1 MHGHEPDRP
10 KGGKGMNKYEL
21 AVAVNG
27 QLEND
32 AKNAVLEKVRGLITR
47 FGGTITSEDDWG
59 KRRFAYEVHKVKE
72 GYYVFIKF
80 QAGPEAIAEIEHR
93 IRIVEN
99 VYRYLI
105 VSDEK
110 ELSVK
115 HEEDKPESAATSSD
129 APRKNE
135 AAPAEAPAAEPA
147 ADDKGDADEAKSDE
161 APDTAD

>member
-1 MHGHEPDRP
+1 
-10 KGGKGMNKYEL
+10 MNKYEL

-27 QLEND
+27 QLEAD

-59 KRRFAYEVHKVKE
+59 RKKFAYEVHKVKE

-115 HEEDKPESAATSSD
+115 HEEEKPEPSPEAPVKEETSDTVPVPEEAVEASEPEQ
-129 APRKNE
+129 ASEE
-135 AAPAEAPAAEPA
+135 AAKEAE
-147 ADDKGDADEAKSDE
+147 
-161 APDTAD
+161 

>member
-1 MHGHEPDRP
+1 
-10 KGGKGMNKYEL
+10 MNKYEL

-27 QLEND
+27 QLESD

-80 QAGPEAIAEIEHR
+80 QAEPEAIAEIEHR

-115 HEEDKPESAATSSD
+115 HEEEKSESSETSYDASRKAETAAPEAE
-129 APRKNE
+129 PE
-135 AAPAEAPAAEPA
+135 AAASAAEPEA
-147 ADDKGDADEAKSDE
+147 ASEEAAE
-161 APDTAD
+161 TTAE

>member
-1 MHGHEPDRP
+1 
-10 KGGKGMNKYEL
+10 MNKYEL

-27 QLEND
+27 QLEAD

-59 KRRFAYEVHKVKE
+59 RKRFAYEVHKVKE

-80 QAGPEAIAEIEHR
+80 QAGPEAIAEIENR
-93 IRIVEN
+93 IRIIEN

-115 HEEDKPESAATSSD
+115 HEEEKSEPSTESPERDFTEEKAS
-129 APRKNE
+129 
-135 AAPAEAPAAEPA
+135 APAEAPV
-147 ADDKGDADEAKSDE
+147 ADESTEE
-161 APDTAD
+161 AATEA

>member
-1 MHGHEPDRP
+1 
-10 KGGKGMNKYEL
+10 MNKYEL

-27 QLEND
+27 QLESD

-47 FGGTITSEDDWG
+47 FGGTISSEDDWG

-80 QAGPEAIAEIEHR
+80 QAEPEAIAEIEHR

-115 HEEDKPESAATSSD
+115 HEEEKSESSEASYDASRKAETAAPEAE
-129 APRKNE
+129 PE
-135 AAPAEAPAAEPA
+135 AAAPAAEPEA
-147 ADDKGDADEAKSDE
+147 ASEEAAE
-161 APDTAD
+161 TTAE

>member
-1 MHGHEPDRP
+1 
-10 KGGKGMNKYEL
+10 MNKYEL

-27 QLEND
+27 QLETD

-47 FGGTITSEDDWG
+47 FGGSITSEDDWG

-110 ELSVK
+110 ELTVK
-115 HEEDKPESAATSSD
+115 HEEEKPEPSYD
-129 APRKNE
+129 APAKSE
-135 AAPAEAPAAEPA
+135 DEPAAEPEETA
-147 ADDKGDADEAKSDE
+147 EVTEETPEPVSD
-161 APDTAD
+161 DTAEAAE

>member
-1 MHGHEPDRP
+1 
-10 KGGKGMNKYEL
+10 MNKYEL

-27 QLEND
+27 QLEAD

-59 KRRFAYEVHKVKE
+59 KRKFAYEVHKVKE

-115 HEEDKPESAATSSD
+115 HEEEKPEPSYDTPAGAESEAEDTPEPD
-129 APRKNE
+129 ANGDDPE
-135 AAPAEAPAAEPA
+135 AEAEPAEAAAE
-147 ADDKGDADEAKSDE
+147 
-161 APDTAD
+161 

>member
-1 MHGHEPDRP
+1 
-10 KGGKGMNKYEL
+10 MNKYEL

-27 QLEND
+27 QLETD

-110 ELSVK
+110 ELTVK
-115 HEEDKPESAATSSD
+115 HEEEKPEPSYD
-129 APRKNE
+129 APAKSE
-135 AAPAEAPAAEPA
+135 DEPAAEPEETA
-147 ADDKGDADEAKSDE
+147 EVTEETPEPVSD
-161 APDTAD
+161 DTAEAAE

>member
-1 MHGHEPDRP
+1 
-10 KGGKGMNKYEL
+10 MNKYEL

-27 QLEND
+27 QLEAD

-59 KRRFAYEVHKVKE
+59 KRKFAYEVHKVRE

-115 HEEDKPESAATSSD
+115 HEEEKPEPSYD
-129 APRKNE
+129 APARTEAAE
-135 AAPAEAPAAEPA
+135 AAPATEEITNAEEEAPEP
-147 ADDKGDADEAKSDE
+147 ETSPE
-161 APDTAD
+161 DTAETAE

>member
-1 MHGHEPDRP
+1 
-10 KGGKGMNKYEL
+10 MNKYEL

-27 QLEND
+27 QLESD

-72 GYYVFIKF
+72 GFYVFIKF
-80 QAGPEAIAEIEHR
+80 QAEPEAIAEIEHR

-115 HEEDKPESAATSSD
+115 HEEEKPETPEPSYNSRAAET
-129 APRKNE
+129 P
-135 AAPAEAPAAEPA
+135 AEPA
-147 ADDKGDADEAKSDE
+147 ADEPEASGDEPAAETEAAAAEDAE
-161 APDTAD
+161 

>member
-1 MHGHEPDRP
+1 
-10 KGGKGMNKYEL
+10 MNKYEL

-27 QLEND
+27 QLEAD

-59 KRRFAYEVHKVKE
+59 KRKFAYEVHKVRE

-110 ELSVK
+110 ELTVK
-115 HEEDKPESAATSSD
+115 HEEEKPESSYD
-129 APRKNE
+129 APEKAESEADEDVPAAGTKENDPE
-135 AAPAEAPAAEPA
+135 AAPVSEDTAETAAE
-147 ADDKGDADEAKSDE
+147 
-161 APDTAD
+161 

>member
-1 MHGHEPDRP
+1 
-10 KGGKGMNKYEL
+10 MNKYEL

-27 QLEND
+27 QLETD

-59 KRRFAYEVHKVKE
+59 KKRFAYEVHKVRE

-115 HEEDKPESAATSSD
+115 HEEEKPEYTPESPVKEETGD
-129 APRKNE
+129 AVSEAQVEASEPTEASEE
-135 AAPAEAPAAEPA
+135 AAEAVE
-147 ADDKGDADEAKSDE
+147 
-161 APDTAD
+161 

>member
-1 MHGHEPDRP
+1 
-10 KGGKGMNKYEL
+10 MNKYEL

-27 QLEND
+27 QLEAD
-32 AKNAVLEKVRGLITR
+32 AKNAVLETVRGLITR

-59 KRRFAYEVHKVKE
+59 KRKFAYEVHKVKE

-115 HEEDKPESAATSSD
+115 HEEEKPEPSYDTPAGAESEAEDTPEPEANGD
-129 APRKNE
+129 DPEAEAETAE
-135 AAPAEAPAAEPA
+135 AAAE
-147 ADDKGDADEAKSDE
+147 
-161 APDTAD
+161 

>member
-1 MHGHEPDRP
+1 
-10 KGGKGMNKYEL
+10 MNKYEL

-27 QLEND
+27 QLESD

-72 GYYVFIKF
+72 GFYVFIKF
-80 QAGPEAIAEIEHR
+80 QAEPEAIAEIEHR

-115 HEEDKPESAATSSD
+115 HEEEKTETVESSYD
-129 APRKNE
+129 APRKTEPSEAETAE
-135 AAPAEAPAAEPA
+135 AASEEEASEEETA
-147 ADDKGDADEAKSDE
+147 ADSDSKEAE
-161 APDTAD
+161 

>member
-1 MHGHEPDRP
+1 
-10 KGGKGMNKYEL
+10 MNKYEL

-27 QLEND
+27 QLEID
-32 AKNAVLEKVRGLITR
+32 AKNAVLEKVRNLITR

-59 KRRFAYEVHKVKE
+59 KKRFAYEVHKVKE

-80 QAGPEAIAEIEHR
+80 QSGPEAIAEIEHR

-115 HEEDKPESAATSSD
+115 HEEEKAETSESSYDAPVKTEAPAPAAAPETSEASD
-129 APRKNE
+129 AADTE
-135 AAPAEAPAAEPA
+135 AAPADDA
-147 ADDKGDADEAKSDE
+147 ADA
-161 APDTAD
+161 DTAEE

>member
-1 MHGHEPDRP
+1 
-10 KGGKGMNKYEL
+10 MNKYEL

-27 QLEND
+27 QLEAD

-59 KRRFAYEVHKVKE
+59 RKRFAYEVHKVKE

-99 VYRYLI
+99 VFRYLI

-115 HEEDKPESAATSSD
+115 HEEEKPDTSYDAPAKSASEDESAGTETEDEGSQPEKTAEDS
-129 APRKNE
+129 AE
-135 AAPAEAPAAEPA
+135 AAE
-147 ADDKGDADEAKSDE
+147 
-161 APDTAD
+161 

>member
-1 MHGHEPDRP
+1 
-10 KGGKGMNKYEL
+10 MNKYEL

-27 QLEND
+27 QLESD
-32 AKNAVLEKVRGLITR
+32 AKNAVLEKVRALITR
-47 FGGTITSEDDWG
+47 FGGTIKSEDDWG

-80 QAGPEAIAEIEHR
+80 QAEPEAIAEIEHR
-93 IRIVEN
+93 IRIIEN

-115 HEEDKPESAATSSD
+115 HEEEKSESAEASYD
-129 APRKNE
+129 APRKTEATEAE
-135 AAPAEAPAAEPA
+135 AAPAA
-147 ADDKGDADEAKSDE
+147 ADDAAGESEAQSEEAADT
-161 APDTAD
+161 TAE